1 MGCDKILPGTSDI
14 YEKRGHVGDHD
25 PTTGQERELT
35 MPRTWTKTDA
45 FAHFGTMLTNARWS
59 WSGIAPDGSV
69 VALVLWQDVVKGRDG
84 RLTYLDDEDLDAEW
98 RRRPGHTERV
108 RHLAICRDRHD
119 GRFRAVIARAV
130 DATAD
135 PRDIASCHPQE
146 GVWWRLDEFDEATGA
161 FRAHVER

>member
-1 MGCDKILPGTSDI
+1 MWQDRPESSDV
-14 YEKRGHVGDHD
+14 YKERGYVEDHD
-25 PTTGQERELT
+25 PRPGR
-35 MPRTWTKTDA
+35 KGADDA
-45 FAHFGTMLTNARWS
+45 AHLDEDGCVRAFGTKLTNARWS
-59 WSGIAPDGSV
+59 WSGIAPNGSV
-69 VALVLWQDVVKGRDG
+69 VALVLWQDVVKARDG
-84 RLTYLDDEDLDAEW
+84 CLTYFDDEDLDAEW

-130 DATAD
+130 DITAD

-146 GVWWRLDEFDEATGA
+146 GVWWRLDEFNEATGA